1 MQWITGTYL
10 PTTRAFRIPVPTVS
24 HSIGVS
30 QPPPAGDASLG
41 VKQHSSWFQR
51 LLQNQERKPDASDNP
66 IWFLLFVFKEMN
78 QEMQRIKNEWV
89 KELKNGQG
97 WCEKPSELFSSEIP
111 PEFISAVQPMEVLAQ
126 TPHFNYPR
134 QNWKALYGQREPSG
148 PLAPIQGIKEGS
160 VAVIKARRRGS
171 ISYLPEHL

>member
-10 PTTRAFRIPVPTVS
+10 PPTQAFRIPVPTVS

-41 VKQHSSWFQR
+41 VKQHSSWLQR
-51 LLQNQERKPDASDNP
+51 LLQNQERKTDASDNP
-66 IWFLLFVFKEMN
+66 IWFIWFVFKEMN
-78 QEMQRIKNEWV
+78 QEMQRIKNELV

-111 PEFISAVQPMEVLAQ
+111 PRVHFRSSARGSSAGTDLTLELSSTEMKSPVWGAAWEQA
-126 TPHFNYPR
+126 
-134 QNWKALYGQREPSG
+134 
-148 PLAPIQGIKEGS
+148 EGTLWPFS
-160 VAVIKARRRGS
+160 TRPGHRRG
-171 ISYLPEHL
+171 IRGYN